1 MHMYIRI
8 LKLINRKRI
17 ILAYYSPSKNTES
30 WLYVWNMAMEKK
42 LQIRRNAANRPWCSS
57 CGSRGDQENFPYWR
71 TESNS
76 PWYWKTKNKCLGL
89 DCLPM
94 ISSLSVFLPRA
105 SVNLHTGNSCESSE
119 VCIHFLKMLT
129 ELVMCVYTSIHI
141 LAEISSPW
149 FNKAAKPIFISF
161 LIATTQQSTS
171 VFALTFSLSVHC
183 I

>member
-1 MHMYIRI
+1 M
-8 LKLINRKRI
+8 
-17 ILAYYSPSKNTES
+17 YYSPSKNTKS

-57 CGSRGDQENFPYWR
+57 CGSRGDQENFLFWR

-119 VCIHFLKMLT
+119 VYIHFLKMLT
-129 ELVMCVYTSIHI
+129 ELAMCVYTSIHI

-149 FNKAAKPIFISF
+149 FNKAAKPILF
-161 LIATTQQSTS
+161 LSWLSQLSKVLQCLPLHSLCRSTVS
-171 VFALTFSLSVHC
+171 NQIFFFFKIIKCKWVPL
-183 I
+183 